1 MENIDIFSVAGLLAI
16 GRIIIIDVMLAGDN
30 AVVIGMAAE
39 KLPHELRQKAIFFGT
54 LGAIVIRL
62 VLAVALAEA
71 LKLIPGLHLAGGLL
85 LLWIAIKLVN
95 NNDDGKDVSPKDNLR
110 DAVITIIV
118 ADAVMS
124 IDNVIGVVGA
134 AGGHIPLVALGILVS
149 VPIIIFCAT
158 IFTRIMQRFP
168 VVLYLGGAILGWVAG
183 EMIGVEP
190 LLPVALQFEEPVW
203 SIIGVVVVMV
213 AVGIMNWT
221 NNRQH

>member
-1 MENIDIFSVAGLLAI
+1 MENIDIFSLAGLLAI
-16 GRIIIIDVMLAGDN
+16 GRIIIIDIMLAGDN

-39 KLPHELRQKAIFFGT
+39 KLPEELRKKAIFLGT

-62 VLAVALAEA
+62 VLAFALAEA
-71 LKLIPGLHLAGGLL
+71 LQLIPGLHVAGGLL

-95 NNDDGKDVSPKDNLR
+95 NDDDNKEVSAKDNLR
-110 DAVITIIV
+110 DAVLTIIV

-158 IFTRIMQRFP
+158 IFTRIMQRYP

-190 LLPVALQFEEPVW
+190 LLPTSLKFAEPIW
-203 SIIGVVVVMV
+203 SIIGVIIVLAV
-213 AVGIMNWT
+213 VGIMKLKNK
-221 NNRQH
+221 

>member
-1 MENIDIFSVAGLLAI
+1 MENIDLFSMAGLLAI
-16 GRIIIIDVMLAGDN
+16 GRIIIIDIMLAGDN

-39 KLPHELRQKAIFFGT
+39 KLEPELRQKAIFLGT
-54 LGAIVIRL
+54 LGAIIIRL
-62 VLAVALAEA
+62 VLAVVLAEA
-71 LKLIPGLHLAGGLL
+71 LQLIPGLHIVGGLL
-85 LLWIAIKLVN
+85 LLWIAIRLVN
-95 NNDDGKDVSPKDNLR
+95 NDEDNNNVSAKDNLR
-110 DAVITIIV
+110 DAVVTIIV

-168 VVLYLGGAILGWVAG
+168 VVLYLGGAILGWVSG

-190 LLPVALQFEEPVW
+190 LLPASLKFAEPIW
-203 SIIGVVVVMV
+203 SIIGVIIVLA
-213 AVGIMNWT
+213 AVGIMKLKSK
-221 NNRQH
+221 

>member
-1 MENIDIFSVAGLLAI
+1 MENIDLFSMAGLLAI
-16 GRIIIIDVMLAGDN
+16 GRIIIIDIMLAGDN

-39 KLPHELRQKAIFFGT
+39 KLELELRQKAIFLGT
-54 LGAIVIRL
+54 LGAIIIRL
-62 VLAVALAEA
+62 VLAVVLAEA
-71 LKLIPGLHLAGGLL
+71 LQLIPGLHIVGGLL
-85 LLWIAIKLVN
+85 LLWIAIRLVN
-95 NNDDGKDVSPKDNLR
+95 NDEDNNNVSAKDNLR
-110 DAVITIIV
+110 DAVVTIIV

-168 VVLYLGGAILGWVAG
+168 VVLYLGGAILGWVSG

-190 LLPVALQFEEPVW
+190 LLPASLKFAEPIW
-203 SIIGVVVVMV
+203 SIIGVIIVLA
-213 AVGIMNWT
+213 AVGIMKLKSK
-221 NNRQH
+221 

>member
-1 MENIDIFSVAGLLAI
+1 MENIDLFSMAGLLAI
-16 GRIIIIDVMLAGDN
+16 SRIIIIDIMLAGDN

-39 KLPHELRQKAIFFGT
+39 KLEPELRQKAIFLGT
-54 LGAIVIRL
+54 LGAIIIRL
-62 VLAVALAEA
+62 VLAVVLAEA
-71 LKLIPGLHLAGGLL
+71 LQLIPGLHIVGGLL
-85 LLWIAIKLVN
+85 LLWIAIRLVN
-95 NNDDGKDVSPKDNLR
+95 NDEDNNNVSAKDNLR
-110 DAVITIIV
+110 DAVVTIII

-158 IFTRIMQRFP
+158 IFTRIMQRYP

-190 LLPVALQFEEPVW
+190 LLPSFLKFAEPIW
-203 SIIGVVVVMV
+203 SIIGVVIVLA
-213 AVGIMNWT
+213 AVGIMKLVKK
-221 NNRQH
+221 

>member
-1 MENIDIFSVAGLLAI
+1 MENIDLFSLAGLLAI
-16 GRIIIIDVMLAGDN
+16 GRIIIIDIMLAGDN

-39 KLPHELRQKAIFFGT
+39 KLEPELRQKAIFLGT
-54 LGAIVIRL
+54 LGAIIIRL
-62 VLAVALAEA
+62 VLAVVLAEA
-71 LKLIPGLHLAGGLL
+71 LQLIPGLHIVGGLL
-85 LLWIAIKLVN
+85 LLWIAIRLVN
-95 NNDDGKDVSPKDNLR
+95 NDEDNNNVSAKDNLR
-110 DAVITIIV
+110 DAVVTIIV

-168 VVLYLGGAILGWVAG
+168 VVLYLGGAILGWVSG

-190 LLPVALQFEEPVW
+190 LLPASLKFAEPIW
-203 SIIGVVVVMV
+203 SIIGVIIVLA
-213 AVGIMNWT
+213 AVGIMKLVKK
-221 NNRQH
+221 

>member
-1 MENIDIFSVAGLLAI
+1 MENIDLFSMAGLLAI
-16 GRIIIIDVMLAGDN
+16 GRIIIIDIMLAGDN

-39 KLPHELRQKAIFFGT
+39 KLEPELRQKAIFLGT
-54 LGAIVIRL
+54 LGAIIIRL
-62 VLAVALAEA
+62 VLAVVLAEA
-71 LKLIPGLHLAGGLL
+71 LQLIPGLHIVGGLL
-85 LLWIAIKLVN
+85 LLWIAIRLVN
-95 NNDDGKDVSPKDNLR
+95 NDEDNNNVSAKDNLR
-110 DAVITIIV
+110 DAVVTIIV

-168 VVLYLGGAILGWVAG
+168 VVLYLGGAILGWVSG

-190 LLPVALQFEEPVW
+190 LLPSFLKFAEPIW
-203 SIIGVVVVMV
+203 SIIGVVIVLA
-213 AVGIMNWT
+213 AVGIMKLAKK
-221 NNRQH
+221 

>member
-1 MENIDIFSVAGLLAI
+1 MENIDLFSMDGLLAI
-16 GRIIIIDVMLAGDN
+16 GRIIIIDIMLAGDN

-39 KLPHELRQKAIFFGT
+39 KLEPELRQKAIFLGT
-54 LGAIVIRL
+54 LGAIIIRL
-62 VLAVALAEA
+62 VLAVVLAEA
-71 LKLIPGLHLAGGLL
+71 LQLIPGLHIVGGLL
-85 LLWIAIKLVN
+85 LLWIAIRLVN
-95 NNDDGKDVSPKDNLR
+95 NDEDNNNVSAKDNLR
-110 DAVITIIV
+110 DAVVTIIV

-168 VVLYLGGAILGWVAG
+168 VVLYLGGAILGWVSG

-190 LLPVALQFEEPVW
+190 LLPASLKFAEPIW
-203 SIIGVVVVMV
+203 SIIGVIIVLA
-213 AVGIMNWT
+213 AVGIMKLKSK
-221 NNRQH
+221 

>member
-1 MENIDIFSVAGLLAI
+1 MENIDLFSMAGLLAI
-16 GRIIIIDVMLAGDN
+16 GRIIIIDIMLAGDN

-39 KLPHELRQKAIFFGT
+39 KLEPELRQKAIFLGT
-54 LGAIVIRL
+54 LGAIIIRL
-62 VLAVALAEA
+62 VLAVVLAEA
-71 LKLIPGLHLAGGLL
+71 LQLIPGLHIVGGLL
-85 LLWIAIKLVN
+85 LLWIAIRLVN
-95 NNDDGKDVSPKDNLR
+95 NDEDNNNVSAKDNLR
-110 DAVITIIV
+110 DAVVTIIV

-168 VVLYLGGAILGWVAG
+168 VVLYLGGAILGWVSG

-190 LLPVALQFEEPVW
+190 LLPSFLKFAEPIW
-203 SIIGVVVVMV
+203 SIIGVVIVLA
-213 AVGIMNWT
+213 AVGIMKLVKK
-221 NNRQH
+221 

>member
-71 LKLIPGLHLAGGLL
+71 LQLIPGLHLAGGLL

-221 NNRQH
+221 NGR

>member
-1 MENIDIFSVAGLLAI
+1 MENIDLFSMAGLLAI
-16 GRIIIIDVMLAGDN
+16 SRIIIIDIMLAGDN

-39 KLPHELRQKAIFFGT
+39 KLEPELRQKAIFLGT
-54 LGAIVIRL
+54 LGAIIIRL
-62 VLAVALAEA
+62 VLAVVLAEA
-71 LKLIPGLHLAGGLL
+71 LQLIPGLHIVGGLL
-85 LLWIAIKLVN
+85 LLWIAIRLVN
-95 NNDDGKDVSPKDNLR
+95 NDEDNNNVSAKDNLR
-110 DAVITIIV
+110 DAVVTIIV

-168 VVLYLGGAILGWVAG
+168 VVLYLGGAILGWVSG

-190 LLPVALQFEEPVW
+190 LLPASLKFAEPIW
-203 SIIGVVVVMV
+203 SIIGVIIVLA
-213 AVGIMNWT
+213 AVGIMKLKSK
-221 NNRQH
+221 

>member
-1 MENIDIFSVAGLLAI
+1 MENIDLFSMAGLLAI
-16 GRIIIIDVMLAGDN
+16 SRIIIIDIMLAGDN

-39 KLPHELRQKAIFFGT
+39 KLEPELRQKAIFLGT
-54 LGAIVIRL
+54 LGAIIIRL
-62 VLAVALAEA
+62 VLAVVLAEA
-71 LKLIPGLHLAGGLL
+71 LQLIPGLHIVGGLL
-85 LLWIAIKLVN
+85 LLWIAIRLVN
-95 NNDDGKDVSPKDNLR
+95 NDEDNNNVSAKDNLR
-110 DAVITIIV
+110 DAVVTIIV

-168 VVLYLGGAILGWVAG
+168 VVLYLGGAILGWVSG

-190 LLPVALQFEEPVW
+190 LLPSFLKFAEPIW
-203 SIIGVVVVMV
+203 SIIGVVIVLA
-213 AVGIMNWT
+213 AVGIMKLVKK
-221 NNRQH
+221 

>member
-71 LKLIPGLHLAGGLL
+71 LQLIPGLHLAGGLL

>member
-1 MENIDIFSVAGLLAI
+1 MENIDLFSMAGLLAI
-16 GRIIIIDVMLAGDN
+16 GRIIIIDIMLAGDN

-39 KLPHELRQKAIFFGT
+39 KLEPELRQKAIFLGT
-54 LGAIVIRL
+54 LGAIIIRL
-62 VLAVALAEA
+62 VLAVVLAEA
-71 LKLIPGLHLAGGLL
+71 LQLIPGLHIVGGLL
-85 LLWIAIKLVN
+85 LLWIAIRLVN
-95 NNDDGKDVSPKDNLR
+95 NDEDNNNVSAKDNLR
-110 DAVITIIV
+110 DAVVTIII

-168 VVLYLGGAILGWVAG
+168 VVLYLGGAILGWVSG

-190 LLPVALQFEEPVW
+190 LLPSFLKFAEPIW
-203 SIIGVVVVMV
+203 SIIGVVIVLA
-213 AVGIMNWT
+213 AVGIMKLKSK
-221 NNRQH
+221 

>member
-1 MENIDIFSVAGLLAI
+1 MENIDLFSMAGLLAI
-16 GRIIIIDVMLAGDN
+16 GRIIIIDIMLAGDN

-39 KLPHELRQKAIFFGT
+39 KLEPELRQKAIFLGT
-54 LGAIVIRL
+54 LGAIIIRL
-62 VLAVALAEA
+62 VLAVILAEA
-71 LKLIPGLHLAGGLL
+71 LQLIPGLHIVGGLL
-85 LLWIAIKLVN
+85 LLWIAIRLVN
-95 NNDDGKDVSPKDNLR
+95 NDEDNNNVSAKDNLR
-110 DAVITIIV
+110 DAVVTIIV

-168 VVLYLGGAILGWVAG
+168 VVLYLGGAILGWVSG

-190 LLPVALQFEEPVW
+190 LLPASLKFAEPIW
-203 SIIGVVVVMV
+203 SIIGVIIVLA
-213 AVGIMNWT
+213 AVGIMKLKSK
-221 NNRQH
+221 

>member
-1 MENIDIFSVAGLLAI
+1 MENIDLFSMAGLLAI
-16 GRIIIIDVMLAGDN
+16 GRIIIIDIMLAGDN

-39 KLPHELRQKAIFFGT
+39 KLEPELRQKAIFLGT
-54 LGAIVIRL
+54 LGAIIIRL
-62 VLAVALAEA
+62 VLAVVLAEA
-71 LKLIPGLHLAGGLL
+71 LQLIPGLHIVGGLL
-85 LLWIAIKLVN
+85 LLWIAIRLVN
-95 NNDDGKDVSPKDNLR
+95 NDEDNNNVSAKDNLR
-110 DAVITIIV
+110 DAVVTIIV

-168 VVLYLGGAILGWVAG
+168 VVLYLGGAILGWVSG

-190 LLPVALQFEEPVW
+190 LLPASLKFAEPIW
-203 SIIGVVVVMV
+203 SIIGVIIVLA
-213 AVGIMNWT
+213 AVGIMKLVKK
-221 NNRQH
+221 

>member
-1 MENIDIFSVAGLLAI
+1 MENIDLFSMAGLLAI
-16 GRIIIIDVMLAGDN
+16 GRIIIIDIMLAGDN

-39 KLPHELRQKAIFFGT
+39 KLEPELRQKAIFLGT
-54 LGAIVIRL
+54 LGAIIIRL
-62 VLAVALAEA
+62 VLAVVLAEA
-71 LKLIPGLHLAGGLL
+71 LQLIPGLHIVGGLL
-85 LLWIAIKLVN
+85 LLWIAIRLVN
-95 NNDDGKDVSPKDNLR
+95 NDESAKDNLR
-110 DAVITIIV
+110 DAVVTIIV

-168 VVLYLGGAILGWVAG
+168 VVLYLGGAILGWVSG

-190 LLPVALQFEEPVW
+190 LLPASLKFAEPIW
-203 SIIGVVVVMV
+203 SIIGVIIVLA
-213 AVGIMNWT
+213 AVGIMKLKSK
-221 NNRQH
+221 

>member
-1 MENIDIFSVAGLLAI
+1 MENIDLFSMAGLLAI
-16 GRIIIIDVMLAGDN
+16 GRIIIIDIMLAGDN

-39 KLPHELRQKAIFFGT
+39 KLEPELRQKAIFLGT
-54 LGAIVIRL
+54 LGAIIIRL
-62 VLAVALAEA
+62 VLAVVLAEA
-71 LKLIPGLHLAGGLL
+71 LQLIPGLHIVGGLL
-85 LLWIAIKLVN
+85 LLWIAIRLVN
-95 NNDDGKDVSPKDNLR
+95 NDDDNNNVSAKDNLR
-110 DAVITIIV
+110 DAVVTIIV

-168 VVLYLGGAILGWVAG
+168 VVLYLGGAILGWVSG

-190 LLPVALQFEEPVW
+190 LLPASLKFAEPIW
-203 SIIGVVVVMV
+203 SIIGVIIVLA
-213 AVGIMNWT
+213 AVGIMKLKSK
-221 NNRQH
+221 

>member
-1 MENIDIFSVAGLLAI
+1 MENIDLFSMAGLLAI
-16 GRIIIIDVMLAGDN
+16 SRIIIIDIMLAGDN

-39 KLPHELRQKAIFFGT
+39 KLELELRQKAIFLGT
-54 LGAIVIRL
+54 LGAIIIRL
-62 VLAVALAEA
+62 VLAVVLAEA
-71 LKLIPGLHLAGGLL
+71 LQLIPGLHIVGGLL
-85 LLWIAIKLVN
+85 LLWIAIRLVN
-95 NNDDGKDVSPKDNLR
+95 NDEDNNNVSAKDNLR
-110 DAVITIIV
+110 DAVVTIII

-168 VVLYLGGAILGWVAG
+168 VVLYLGGAILGWVSG

-190 LLPVALQFEEPVW
+190 LLPSFLKFAEPIW
-203 SIIGVVVVMV
+203 SIIGVVIVLA
-213 AVGIMNWT
+213 AVGIMKLVKK
-221 NNRQH
+221 

>member
-1 MENIDIFSVAGLLAI
+1 MENIDIFSLAGLLAI
-16 GRIIIIDVMLAGDN
+16 GRIIIIDIMLAGDN

-39 KLPHELRQKAIFFGT
+39 KLPHELRQKAIFWGT
-54 LGAIVIRL
+54 MGAIIIRL

-71 LKLIPGLHLAGGLL
+71 LQLIPGLHLAGGLL
-85 LLWIAIKLVN
+85 LLWIAIKLVH
-95 NNDDGKDVSPKDNLR
+95 NDDSGNNVSAKDNLR
-110 DAVITIIV
+110 DAIVTIIV

-134 AGGHIPLVALGILVS
+134 AGGHIPLVAAGILVS

-190 LLPVALQFEEPVW
+190 LLPTALQFEEPIW
-203 SIIGVVVVMV
+203 SVIGVAIVMA
-213 AVGIMNWT
+213 AVGIMKWAKG
-221 NNRQH
+221 R

>member
-1 MENIDIFSVAGLLAI
+1 MENIDLFSMAGLLAI
-16 GRIIIIDVMLAGDN
+16 SRIIIIDIMLAGDN

-39 KLPHELRQKAIFFGT
+39 KLEPELRQKAIFLGT
-54 LGAIVIRL
+54 LGAIIIRL
-62 VLAVALAEA
+62 VLAVVLAEA
-71 LKLIPGLHLAGGLL
+71 LQLIPGLHIVGGLL
-85 LLWIAIKLVN
+85 LLWIAIRLVN
-95 NNDDGKDVSPKDNLR
+95 NDEDNNNVSAKDNLR
-110 DAVITIIV
+110 DAVVTIII

-168 VVLYLGGAILGWVAG
+168 VVLYLGGAILGWVSG

-190 LLPVALQFEEPVW
+190 LLPSFLKFAEPIW
-203 SIIGVVVVMV
+203 SIIGVVIVLA
-213 AVGIMNWT
+213 AVGIMKLKSK
-221 NNRQH
+221 

>member
-1 MENIDIFSVAGLLAI
+1 MENIDLFSMAGLLAI
-16 GRIIIIDVMLAGDN
+16 GRIIIIDIMLAGDN

-39 KLPHELRQKAIFFGT
+39 KLEPELRQKAIFLGT
-54 LGAIVIRL
+54 LGAIIIRL
-62 VLAVALAEA
+62 VLAVVLAEA
-71 LKLIPGLHLAGGLL
+71 LQLIPGLHIVGGLL
-85 LLWIAIKLVN
+85 LLWIAIRLVN
-95 NNDDGKDVSPKDNLR
+95 NDEDNNNVSAKDNLR
-110 DAVITIIV
+110 DAVVTIIV

-168 VVLYLGGAILGWVAG
+168 VVLYLGGAILGWVSG

-190 LLPVALQFEEPVW
+190 LLPASLKFAEPIW
-203 SIIGVVVVMV
+203 SIIGVIIVLA
-213 AVGIMNWT
+213 AVDIMKLKSK
-221 NNRQH
+221 

>member
-1 MENIDIFSVAGLLAI
+1 MENIDLFSMDGLLAI
-16 GRIIIIDVMLAGDN
+16 GRIIIIDIMLAGDN

-39 KLPHELRQKAIFFGT
+39 KLEPELRQKAIFLGT
-54 LGAIVIRL
+54 LGAIIIRL
-62 VLAVALAEA
+62 VLAVVLAEA
-71 LKLIPGLHLAGGLL
+71 LQLIPGLHIVGGLL
-85 LLWIAIKLVN
+85 LLWIAIRLVN
-95 NNDDGKDVSPKDNLR
+95 NDEDNNNVSAKDNLR
-110 DAVITIIV
+110 DAVVTIII

-168 VVLYLGGAILGWVAG
+168 VVLYLGGAILGWVSG

-190 LLPVALQFEEPVW
+190 LLPASLKFAEPIW
-203 SIIGVVVVMV
+203 SIIGVIIVLA
-213 AVGIMNWT
+213 AVGIMKLKSK
-221 NNRQH
+221 

>member
-1 MENIDIFSVAGLLAI
+1 MENIDLFSMAGLLAI
-16 GRIIIIDVMLAGDN
+16 GRIIIIDIMLAGDN

-39 KLPHELRQKAIFFGT
+39 KLEPELRQKAIFLGT
-54 LGAIVIRL
+54 LGAIIIRL
-62 VLAVALAEA
+62 VLAVVLAEA
-71 LKLIPGLHLAGGLL
+71 LQLIPGLHIVGWLL
-85 LLWIAIKLVN
+85 LLWIAIRLVN
-95 NNDDGKDVSPKDNLR
+95 NDEDNNNVSAKDNLR
-110 DAVITIIV
+110 DAVVTIIV

-168 VVLYLGGAILGWVAG
+168 VVLYLGGAILGWVSG

-190 LLPVALQFEEPVW
+190 LLPASLKFAEPIW
-203 SIIGVVVVMV
+203 SIIGVIIVLA
-213 AVGIMNWT
+213 AVGIMKLKSK
-221 NNRQH
+221 

>member
-1 MENIDIFSVAGLLAI
+1 MENIDLFSMAGLLAI
-16 GRIIIIDVMLAGDN
+16 GRIIIIDIMLAGDN

-39 KLPHELRQKAIFFGT
+39 KLEPELRQKAIFLGT
-54 LGAIVIRL
+54 LGAIIIRL
-62 VLAVALAEA
+62 VLAVVLAEA
-71 LKLIPGLHLAGGLL
+71 LQLIPGLHMVGGLL
-85 LLWIAIKLVN
+85 LLWIAIRLVN
-95 NNDDGKDVSPKDNLR
+95 NDEDNNNVSAKDNLR
-110 DAVITIIV
+110 DAVVTIIV

-168 VVLYLGGAILGWVAG
+168 VVLYLGGAILGWVSG

-190 LLPVALQFEEPVW
+190 LLPASLKFAEPIW
-203 SIIGVVVVMV
+203 SIIGVIIVLA
-213 AVGIMNWT
+213 AVGIMKLKSK
-221 NNRQH
+221 

>member
-1 MENIDIFSVAGLLAI
+1 MENIDLFSMAGLLAI
-16 GRIIIIDVMLAGDN
+16 SRIIIIDIMLAGDN

-39 KLPHELRQKAIFFGT
+39 KLEPELRQKAIFLGT
-54 LGAIVIRL
+54 LGAIIIRL
-62 VLAVALAEA
+62 VLAVVLAEA
-71 LKLIPGLHLAGGLL
+71 LQLIPGLHIVGGLL
-85 LLWIAIKLVN
+85 LLWIAIRLVN
-95 NNDDGKDVSPKDNLR
+95 NDEDNNNVSAKDNLR
-110 DAVITIIV
+110 DAVVTIII

-168 VVLYLGGAILGWVAG
+168 VVLYLGGAILGWVSG

-190 LLPVALQFEEPVW
+190 LLPSFLKFAEPIW
-203 SIIGVVVVMV
+203 SIIGVVIVLA
-213 AVGIMNWT
+213 AVGIMKLVKK
-221 NNRQH
+221 

>member
-1 MENIDIFSVAGLLAI
+1 MENIDLFSMAGLLAI
-16 GRIIIIDVMLAGDN
+16 GRIIIIDIMLAGDN

-39 KLPHELRQKAIFFGT
+39 KLEPELRQKAIFLGT
-54 LGAIVIRL
+54 LGAIIIRI
-62 VLAVALAEA
+62 VLAVVLAEA
-71 LKLIPGLHLAGGLL
+71 LQLIPGLHIVGGLL
-85 LLWIAIKLVN
+85 LLWIAIRLVN
-95 NNDDGKDVSPKDNLR
+95 NDEDNNNVSAKDNLR
-110 DAVITIIV
+110 DAVVTIIV

-168 VVLYLGGAILGWVAG
+168 VVLYLGGAILGWVSG

-190 LLPVALQFEEPVW
+190 LLPASLKFAEPIW
-203 SIIGVVVVMV
+203 SIIGVIIVLA
-213 AVGIMNWT
+213 AVGIMKLKSK
-221 NNRQH
+221 

>member
-1 MENIDIFSVAGLLAI
+1 MENIDLFSMAGLLAI
-16 GRIIIIDVMLAGDN
+16 GRIIIIDIMLAGDN

-39 KLPHELRQKAIFFGT
+39 KLEPELRQKAIFLGT
-54 LGAIVIRL
+54 LGAIIIRL
-62 VLAVALAEA
+62 VLAVVLAEA
-71 LKLIPGLHLAGGLL
+71 LQLIHGLHIVGGLL
-85 LLWIAIKLVN
+85 LLWIAIRLVN
-95 NNDDGKDVSPKDNLR
+95 NDEDNNNVSAKDNLR
-110 DAVITIIV
+110 DAVVTIIV

-168 VVLYLGGAILGWVAG
+168 VVLYLGGAILGWVSG

-190 LLPVALQFEEPVW
+190 LLPASLKFAEPIW
-203 SIIGVVVVMV
+203 SIIGVIIVLA
-213 AVGIMNWT
+213 AVGIMKLKSK
-221 NNRQH
+221 

>member
-1 MENIDIFSVAGLLAI
+1 MENIDLFSMAGLLAI
-16 GRIIIIDVMLAGDN
+16 SRIIIIDIMLAGDN

-39 KLPHELRQKAIFFGT
+39 KLEPELRQKAIFLGT
-54 LGAIVIRL
+54 LGAIIIRL
-62 VLAVALAEA
+62 VLAVVLAEA
-71 LKLIPGLHLAGGLL
+71 LQLIPGLHIVGGLL
-85 LLWIAIKLVN
+85 LLWIAIRLVN
-95 NNDDGKDVSPKDNLR
+95 NDEDNNNVSAKDNLR
-110 DAVITIIV
+110 DAVVTIII

-168 VVLYLGGAILGWVAG
+168 VVLYLGGAILGWVSG

-190 LLPVALQFEEPVW
+190 LLPSFLKFAEPIW
-203 SIIGVVVVMV
+203 SIIGVVIVLA
-213 AVGIMNWT
+213 AVGIMKLAKK
-221 NNRQH
+221 

>member
-1 MENIDIFSVAGLLAI
+1 MENIDLFSMAGLLAI
-16 GRIIIIDVMLAGDN
+16 GRIIIIDIMLAGDN

-39 KLPHELRQKAIFFGT
+39 KLEPELRQKAIFLGT
-54 LGAIVIRL
+54 LGAIIIRL
-62 VLAVALAEA
+62 VLAVVLAEA
-71 LKLIPGLHLAGGLL
+71 LQLIPGLHIVGGLL
-85 LLWIAIKLVN
+85 LLWIAIRLVN
-95 NNDDGKDVSPKDNLR
+95 NDEDNNNVSAKDNLR
-110 DAVITIIV
+110 DAVVTIIV

-158 IFTRIMQRFP
+158 IFTRIMQRYP

-190 LLPVALQFEEPVW
+190 LLPTSLKFAEPIW
-203 SIIGVVVVMV
+203 SIIGVIIVLA
-213 AVGIMNWT
+213 AVGIMKLKNK
-221 NNRQH
+221 

>member
-1 MENIDIFSVAGLLAI
+1 MENIDLFSMAGLLAI
-16 GRIIIIDVMLAGDN
+16 GRIIIIDIMLAGDN

-39 KLPHELRQKAIFFGT
+39 KLEPELRQKAIFLGT
-54 LGAIVIRL
+54 LGAIIIRL
-62 VLAVALAEA
+62 VLAVVLAEA
-71 LKLIPGLHLAGGLL
+71 LQLIPGLHIVGGLL
-85 LLWIAIKLVN
+85 LLWIAIRLVN
-95 NNDDGKDVSPKDNLR
+95 NDEDNNNVSAKDNLR
-110 DAVITIIV
+110 DAVVTIII

-168 VVLYLGGAILGWVAG
+168 VVLYLGGAILGWVSG

-190 LLPVALQFEEPVW
+190 LLPSFLKFAEPIW
-203 SIIGVVVVMV
+203 SIIGVVIVLA
-213 AVGIMNWT
+213 AVGIMKLVKK
-221 NNRQH
+221 

>member
-1 MENIDIFSVAGLLAI
+1 MENIDLFSMAGLLAI
-16 GRIIIIDVMLAGDN
+16 SRIIIIDIMLAGDN

-39 KLPHELRQKAIFFGT
+39 KLEPELRQKAIFLGT
-54 LGAIVIRL
+54 LGAIIIRL
-62 VLAVALAEA
+62 VLAVVLAEA
-71 LKLIPGLHLAGGLL
+71 LQLIPGLHIVGGLL
-85 LLWIAIKLVN
+85 LLWIAIRLVN
-95 NNDDGKDVSPKDNLR
+95 NDEDNNNVSAKDNLR
-110 DAVITIIV
+110 DAVVTIII

-168 VVLYLGGAILGWVAG
+168 VVLYLGGAILGWVSG

-190 LLPVALQFEEPVW
+190 LLPASLKFAEPIW
-203 SIIGVVVVMV
+203 SIIGVIIVLA
-213 AVGIMNWT
+213 AVGIMKLKSK
-221 NNRQH
+221 

>member
-1 MENIDIFSVAGLLAI
+1 MENIDLFSMAGLLAI
-16 GRIIIIDVMLAGDN
+16 GRITIIDIMLAGDN

-39 KLPHELRQKAIFFGT
+39 KLEPELRQKAIFLGT
-54 LGAIVIRL
+54 LGAIIIRL
-62 VLAVALAEA
+62 VLAVVLAEA
-71 LKLIPGLHLAGGLL
+71 LQLIPGLHIVGGLL
-85 LLWIAIKLVN
+85 LLWIAIRLVN
-95 NNDDGKDVSPKDNLR
+95 NDEDNNNVSAKDNLR
-110 DAVITIIV
+110 DAVVTIIV

-168 VVLYLGGAILGWVAG
+168 VVLYLGGAILGWVSG

-190 LLPVALQFEEPVW
+190 LLPASLKFAEPIW
-203 SIIGVVVVMV
+203 SIIGVIIVLA
-213 AVGIMNWT
+213 AVGIMKLKSK
-221 NNRQH
+221 